1 MTYTFLENQS
11 ELKKDIDKLEN
22 LLNQTINE
30 PTRVSLN
37 SLIAYDLIPQSMLQ
51 LFDNIYD
58 LGQYNDPYY
67 KSITIDNSANFNRML
82 VSWENFKLREL
93 KNEYMTMGASEI
105 LMIDQFNSMLLGN
118 IDYVEHLIDRLLELL
133 SKYVP
138 SDLLNK
144 LSVDIYEKENTSTYH
159 YNYNLSQ
166 MSDKEVEEFRSFLRF
181 YYAAEFGI
189 TTNQFILMLPYTIND
204 LDESTAISKLLQAE
218 TRLYTSFSLNKSEKN
233 IYHVPALA
241 LLTIHPDS
249 LSNHRLKG
257 DDRSSLDIQED
268 QEEYQFIMQKRKGE

>member
-1 MTYTFLENQS
+1 MAYTFLENQS

-22 LLNQTINE
+22 LLTQTINE

-37 SLIAYDLIPQSMLQ
+37 SLIAYDLIPQSVLQ

-67 KSITIDNSANFNRML
+67 KSMTIINSSKFNHML
-82 VSWENFKLREL
+82 LSWENFKLREL

-118 IDYVEHLIDRLLELL
+118 IDYVEHLIDQLLELL

-138 SDLLNK
+138 SDLLSK
-144 LSVDIYEKENTSTYH
+144 LSIDIYEKENTSTYH

-181 YYAAEFGI
+181 YYAAELGI
-189 TTNQFILMLPYTIND
+189 TTNQFILILPYTIND
-204 LDESTAISKLLQAE
+204 LDENTSISKLLQEE
-218 TRLYTSFSLNKSEKN
+218 TRLYTSFSLNKSEKS
-233 IYHVPALA
+233 IYHIPA
-241 LLTIHPDS
+241 LLTIRPDG